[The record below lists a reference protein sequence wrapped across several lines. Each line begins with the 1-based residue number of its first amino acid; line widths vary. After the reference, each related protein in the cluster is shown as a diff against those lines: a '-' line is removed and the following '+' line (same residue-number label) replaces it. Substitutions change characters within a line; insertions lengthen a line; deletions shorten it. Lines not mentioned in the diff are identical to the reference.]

1 MTQELPE
8 KPELIPAEPM
18 PECAEAF
25 SARVHGLM
33 DGKPKDD
40 CTVHRSL
47 AGFDEMFER
56 IAAGMYSLAS
66 MLVGEGED
74 SVRLVETSIDNVQL
88 SPGESAAQ
96 ARQSNRRAMAGA
108 AIRLLE
114 ERTPGCLAV
123 SVDAGPSGGCLGDDE
138 LDAAGVSR
146 EELDGMLAGPDRER
160 VRTWLG
166 GLSTPT
172 RVVFVLRAVA
182 GFTSAEIAT
191 LLTEQGL
198 PGWTS
203 DSVREQFRQGLCSL
217 ASQLIHAALE

>member
-1 MTQELPE
+1 MSQDGPE
-8 KPELIPAEPM
+8 KIELIPTEPL

-25 SARVHGLM
+25 SDRVHGMM

-40 CTVHRSL
+40 CTVHRTF
-47 AGFDEMFER
+47 AGFEEMFDR

-74 SVRLVETSIDNVQL
+74 SVRLVETSIATVPIQ
-88 SPGESAAQ
+88 PGESAVN
-96 ARQSNRRAMAGA
+96 ARQNNRRVMAGA

-114 ERTPGCLAV
+114 ERTPGCLKAQ
-123 SVDAGPSGGCLGDDE
+123 VDAPPPGGCIGDDE

-146 EELDGMLAGPDRER
+146 DELDRMLSGPDRER
-160 VRTWLG
+160 VRTWLD

-182 GFTSAEIAT
+182 GFTSTDVAA

-198 PGWTS
+198 AGWTS
-203 DSVREQFRQGLCSL
+203 ESVREQFRQGLCSL